1 MTAITA
7 ITGRGAAIATE
18 IRIMRKISIEMSFV
32 IRHIKSIVY

>member
-18 IRIMRKISIEMSFV
+18 IRIMKTISIKRSFA
-32 IRHIKSIVY
+32 IIHIKFIVY